1 MLCKLRIL
9 DHEKRSS
16 LKGFHKSVPGPVWQ
30 VKTTI

>member
-9 DHEKRSS
+9 DEKSS